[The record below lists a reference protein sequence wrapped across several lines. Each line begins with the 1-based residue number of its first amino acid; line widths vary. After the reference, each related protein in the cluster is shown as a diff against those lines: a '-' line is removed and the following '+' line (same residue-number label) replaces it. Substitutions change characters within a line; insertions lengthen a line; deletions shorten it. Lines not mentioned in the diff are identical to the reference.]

1 MMMIMDRGKYG
12 NSSIP
17 FFTTLR
23 WKVYLWLLQ
32 FRLWLNNLYIEWI
45 LRRMMQQGYEMELDP
60 DVVFKKLIR
69 EDE

>member
-1 MMMIMDRGKYG
+1 MMMMDRGKYG
-12 NSSIP
+12 SSSIP

-32 FRLWLNNLYIEWI
+32 FRLWLNDLYIEWI